1 MPSHFPAT
9 VLKLKTGM
17 AFHDCSSLRDIPPQL
32 VIMQSAAAKMHGN
45 DIAVGRIIRDAI
57 YRMDTTPDSL
67 FIREEIIRS
76 SDRASFSQGY
86 SKEP

>member
-1 MPSHFPAT
+1 
-9 VLKLKTGM
+9 
-17 AFHDCSSLRDIPPQL
+17 
-32 VIMQSAAAKMHGN
+32 MQSAAAKMHGN

-57 YRMDTTPDSL
+57 YRMDTTLDSL

-76 SDRASFSQGY
+76 TDRASFSQGY